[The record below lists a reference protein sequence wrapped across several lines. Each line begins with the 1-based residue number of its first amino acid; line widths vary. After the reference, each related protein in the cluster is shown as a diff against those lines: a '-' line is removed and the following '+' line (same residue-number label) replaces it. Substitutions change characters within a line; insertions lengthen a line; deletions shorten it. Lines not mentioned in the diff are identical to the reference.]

1 MEYYIFIA
9 YEDET
14 TYEGKITSK
23 KDFDSIPKNKAYTS
37 IKIFYDDKQYSHIID
52 GNDFV
57 HLDYK
62 KIGNFLV
69 KAHWDENQNETTY
82 IELKGVNKEKIKT
95 KNTKRL
101 KKTFIGKLLDDQTY
115 KKLHEKCVKWR
126 P

>member
-1 MEYYIFIA
+1 MEYYIFII

-14 TYEGKITSK
+14 TYEGKISNK
-23 KDFDSIPKNKAYTS
+23 KDFDKIPKDKAYTS
-37 IKIFYDDKQYSHIID
+37 MRIFYVDKLYSHIID

-62 KIGNFLV
+62 KLGNFLV
-69 KAHWDENQNETTY
+69 KAHWDENQSETTLV
-82 IELKGVNKEKIKT
+82 ELRGVNKEKIKT

-101 KKTFIGKLLDDQTY
+101 KKTFIGKLIDDKTY
-115 KKLHEKCVKWR
+115 KKSHEKCVTWR

>member
-9 YEDET
+9 YEDGS
-14 TYEGKITSK
+14 TYEGKISNK
-23 KDFDSIPKNKAYTS
+23 KEFDAIPKNKAYTS
-37 IKIFYDDKQYSHIID
+37 MKIFYDDKLYSHIID

-69 KAHWDENQNETTY
+69 KAHWDENQNETTLV
-82 IELKGVNKEKIKT
+82 ELKGVNKEKIKT

-101 KKTFIGKLLDDQTY
+101 KKTFIGKLLDDKTY
-115 KKLHEKCVKWR
+115 HKLHEKCVKWR